1 MVEFEW
7 PSIYV
12 LISCLKNLVILL
24 ITAIFSLLGTPSTL
38 ILLVTT
44 REAKRRGMTR
54 HEPHG
59 IEQHVKNSQNHSG
72 EVGQAGRLHHDI
84 HMQTCH

>member
-24 ITAIFSLLGTPSTL
+24 ITAIFSLHG
-38 ILLVTT
+38 VT

-54 HEPHG
+54 HKPHG
-59 IEQHVKNSQNHSG
+59 IEQHVKNSLNHSG